1 MGRWEDLMNDLPTD
15 NSQIDWYPGCKG
27 CIFVEDDGTGTAHR
41 KATCIMYGLPYCKP
55 GGLSDGS
62 VKCPYYEAEDNGN
75 GNSVRKTRKSN
86 GHQRVSGR

>member
-1 MGRWEDLMNDLPTD
+1 
-15 NSQIDWYPGCKG
+15 
-27 CIFVEDDGTGTAHR
+27 
-41 KATCIMYGLPYCKP
+41 MYGLPYCKP

-75 GNSVRKTRKSN
+75 GNSVRKTRKGN